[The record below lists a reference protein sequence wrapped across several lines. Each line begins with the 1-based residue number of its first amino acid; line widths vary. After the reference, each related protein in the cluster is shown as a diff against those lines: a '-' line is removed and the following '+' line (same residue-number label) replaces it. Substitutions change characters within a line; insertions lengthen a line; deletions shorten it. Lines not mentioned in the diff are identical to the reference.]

1 MDTLLDHITVNPHIC
16 HGQPCIKGTR
26 ILVHLILE
34 LLETGIT
41 PEQIIRD
48 YYPHLTKKNIEAC
61 LHYAATLVRDA
72 EFIPYEMTA

>member
-1 MDTLLDHITVNPHIC
+1 MDTLLDFITVDPHIC

-41 PEQIIRD
+41 AEQIIRD
-48 YYPHLTKKNIEAC
+48 YYPHLTKQNIEAC
-61 LHYAATLVRDA
+61 LHYATTLVRDA

>member
-1 MDTLLDHITVNPHIC
+1 MDTLLDYITVDPHIC
-16 HGQPCIKGTR
+16 HGQPCIKDTR

-48 YYPHLTKKNIEAC
+48 YYPQLTKRGIEAC
-61 LHYAATLVRDA
+61 LHYATTLVRDA

>member
-1 MDTLLDHITVNPHIC
+1 MDTLLDYITVDPHIC

-41 PEQIIRD
+41 PEQIIQD

-61 LHYAATLVRDA
+61 LHYATTLVRDA
-72 EFIPYEMTA
+72 EFIPYEMTT